1 MKKYLIFGNAE
12 SVHILKWVKELVK
25 YFEVFIISSK
35 GVHPEIS
42 KRIQM
47 DHLYKLDLSI
57 GTTGSNYQILKKY
70 FKIKKLLKTI
80 KPDFVNPHYITSHGF
95 LVALIKKFNKYP
107 FRLIQTTW
115 GTDIL
120 VTPFKNKVYYF
131 LTKFCLDK
139 ANLITSDSEYMT
151 GIINKISPTETMT
164 FSFGLDEL
172 PDISL
177 EDKKE
182 NLFYSN
188 RMLTENYN
196 IKGVIDFFN
205 LIVQSNHHAK
215 LVISHDGEQRNYLEN
230 YSRKLGLENII
241 TFVGFISLEEQIRL
255 YREAQFYLSLP
266 QSDSTSVSLIE
277 AMAYGCIPVLSDIPA
292 NHEWIKDGINGIIYH
307 SQDFDVD
314 RLLELKSNK
323 ENIARMNRKIVEE
336 RGIFPVSIRHFVEK
350 INQIQN

>member
-12 SVHILKWVKELVK
+12 SVHILKWVKELIK

-35 GVHPEIS
+35 GIHSEIS
-42 KRIQM
+42 TIVQN
-47 DHLYKLDLSI
+47 DHIYKLDLSI
-57 GTTGSNYQILKKY
+57 GPTGGNYQVLIKY
-70 FKIKKLLKTI
+70 FKIKKLIKAI

-131 LTKFCLDK
+131 LTKFSLDK

-151 GIINKISPTETMT
+151 GIIRKISLSKTIT

-172 PDISL
+172 PEISL
-177 EDKKE
+177 EDKNE

-205 LIVQSNHHAK
+205 LIAQSNLNAR
-215 LVISHDGEQRNYLEN
+215 LIISHDGDQRNYLEI
-230 YSRKLGLENII
+230 YSKQLGLENKIS
-241 TFVGFISLEEQIRL
+241 FVGFISLEEQIRI
-255 YREAQFYLSLP
+255 YRESQFYLSLP
-266 QSDSTSVSLIE
+266 LSDSTSVSLIE

-292 NHEWIKDGINGIIYH
+292 NHEWIKDGVNGIIYRNKE
-307 SQDFDVD
+307 FDVA
-314 RLLELKSNK
+314 RFLAVNSRK
-323 ENIARMNRKIVEE
+323 ETIARMNRKIVEE
-336 RGIFPVSIRHFVEK
+336 KGIFPVSMKHFIEK
-350 INQIQN
+350 IIQIQY